1 MAANRDP
8 QCLFLLYY
16 HLATHPSPPTTDPKY
31 PAIPKMYTRWVGAFL
46 VHLGLVV
53 VMVEHIAPLPL
64 GVKVARLKGRVY
76 RSRDESYKMGKD
88 RSIDSC
94 GQMSFLGACTF
105 LSCLP
110 SSTGLKQR
118 DRCTALTFKSRS
130 AMVRELVLSET
141 VDRRLYRAGWSD
153 VISDLGLT
161 VNASDRHMS
170 TCRLARNLVWMR
182 GCVPPLLY
190 PASGWHPLRRV
201 LNQCDG
207 PSRDGPTH

>member
-1 MAANRDP
+1 MAVNRDP
-8 QCLFLLYY
+8 QCIFLLYH
-16 HLATHPSPPTTDPKY
+16 HLATPLSPPTTDPKDPSMFEIY
-31 PAIPKMYTRWVGAFL
+31 LRWVVAFL

-64 GVKVARLKGRVY
+64 GGQVARLKGRAY

-130 AMVRELVLSET
+130 AMVRGLVLSET
-141 VDRRLYRAGWSD
+141 VNRRLYRAGRTD

-170 TCRLARNLVWMR
+170 TAGSRETSFGCEGVFLRCLTRLLGGVR
-182 GCVPPLLY
+182 CQEY
-190 PASGWHPLRRV
+190 
-201 LNQCDG
+201 
-207 PSRDGPTH
+207 